1 MDAYVYLQVEAG
13 SLPQVLAALSS
24 KQGVR
29 RAVGVIGEWDVLVHA
44 EGADLN
50 AIVAVVIS
58 ELHQIP
64 GVARS
69 VTAPVVPADRI
80 GVTGFGG
87 PKPPPIIPDACYV
100 HIRAEAGA
108 TASIAERLT
117 DMPDIA
123 GVAVLGGSW
132 DLLTCVAQ
140 PWEVASGVILE
151 DLHAIPGVVAT
162 STLVSLTYDE
172 PEEERDQFSSWS

>member
-1 MDAYVYLQVEAG
+1 MDAYVYLQIEPGTMAT
-13 SLPQVLAALSS
+13 VLAALSS

-29 RAVGVIGEWDVLVHA
+29 RAVAVVGEWDVMVHA
-44 EGADLN
+44 EGPDLGSI
-50 AIVAVVIS
+50 ARIVLT
-58 ELHQIP
+58 ELHHVE

-100 HIRAEAGA
+100 HIRAETGAAAG
-108 TASIAERLT
+108 IAERLT
-117 DMPDIA
+117 DMPDVA
-123 GVAVLGGSW
+123 GVAVLGGAW
-132 DLLTCVAQ
+132 DLMTCVAQ

-151 DLHAIPGVVAT
+151 QLHQIPGVIAT
-162 STLVSLTYDE
+162 STLVSLAYDE
-172 PEEERDQFSSWS
+172 PDEDRDQFSSWS

>member
-13 SLPQVLAALSS
+13 SLPRVLAALSS

-44 EGADLN
+44 EGPDLN
-50 AIVAVVIS
+50 AIVAVVLS

-100 HIRAEAGA
+100 HIRAAAGA
-108 TASIAERLT
+108 TAGIAERLA
-117 DMPDIA
+117 DMADVA

-172 PEEERDQFSSWS
+172 PEEERDQFSAWS

>member
-1 MDAYVYLQVEAG
+1 MDAYVYLQIQAG
-13 SLPQVLAALSS
+13 QMAPVLAALSS
-24 KQGVR
+24 KQGIR
-29 RAVGVIGEWDVLVHA
+29 RAVAVIGEWDVMVHA
-44 EGADLN
+44 EGPDLN
-50 AIVAVVIS
+50 AIATLVLT
-58 ELHQIP
+58 ELHHVP
-64 GVARS
+64 GVVRS

-108 TASIAERLT
+108 AAGIAESLA
-117 DMPDIA
+117 DIPDVA
-123 GVAVLGGSW
+123 GVAVLGGQW

-140 PWEVASGVILE
+140 PWEVASGIILE
-151 DLHAIPGVVAT
+151 HLHTIPGIIAT

-172 PEEERDQFSSWS
+172 AEDDRDQFSSWS